1 MSRRRFGCV
10 EILTVLLAVIFAAG
24 CAKDRKI
31 TEISLERKGCLGP
44 CPVYKVTLHA
54 DGSAI
59 YVGKKNVDR
68 IGTFA
73 NDKFW
78 PITDEFAR
86 LADAIDRAG
95 FFGLAGEYGAGW
107 LDAETVVTKVTRNG
121 QTKVVA
127 THNSAGDPKEL
138 WTVDTLI
145 DGVAAK
151 IHWLNEH

>member
-1 MSRRRFGCV
+1 MSGRRFGSIAPIT
-10 EILTVLLAVIFAAG
+10 ILLTMFFAG
-24 CAKDRKI
+24 CAKDRKV

-44 CPVYKVTLHA
+44 CPVYKVTLRA

-59 YVGKKNVDR
+59 YVGKKNVGH

-78 PITDEFAR
+78 PITDDFAR
-86 LADAIDRAG
+86 RADAVERAG
-95 FFGLAGEYGAGW
+95 FFGLAGQYSPGW
-107 LDAETVVTKVTRNG
+107 FDAEVAVTTVTRNG
-121 QTKVVA
+121 ETKVVT
-127 THNSAGDPKEL
+127 THNSARDPKEL

-151 IHWLNEH
+151 IHWVKEH